1 MNRAALSCFAL
12 LSCSCAA
19 TSMEIAPEEV
29 FLNDGLVYV
38 YSSYCEACAALEKDV
53 PNDVRRL
60 NIDVYPVYDYF
71 AYESNASRAKELS
84 LGAERI
90 SEVYF
95 VYSPI
100 VLSIANGR
108 LSDYASGYADC
119 LVLLGK
125 GASA

>member
-1 MNRAALSCFAL
+1 MNRAALSSFAL
-12 LSCSCAA
+12 LACSCTAA
-19 TSMEIAPEEV
+19 NSQIAPEEV
-29 FLNDGLVYV
+29 FLRDGLVYV
-38 YSSYCEACAALEKDV
+38 YSSYCEACAALEPSV
-53 PNDVRRL
+53 PSGVRRL

-84 LGAERI
+84 LGAEKI

-95 VYSPI
+95 VYSPTI
-100 VLSIANGR
+100 LSICDGR
-108 LSDYASGYADC
+108 LSDYAAGYADC